1 MHSRAILAMLAAAV
15 LFSTAGLAIKKVSLS
30 GFEVAFW
37 RSLFAAVTMLLLT
50 PVLRRP
56 LTLRLRKR
64 AWIGVVAYALTLLL
78 FVLATKKTTAANA
91 TFLQY
96 TAPFYILVLEPRLLG
111 TRFRSRDLGFVVVA
125 FAAMGLFF
133 VDDLGGGSWIG
144 NVLALASGLTLAMM
158 VLAMRSSQDNLSER
172 WCAAL
177 FGNLLLAAPLLV
189 LVPLGFTSIPQSADD
204 WLGLLFL
211 GIFQIGFAYVF
222 YTYALGWVTALE
234 ASLLSML
241 EPLLNP
247 VWVYLGTGERP
258 GRWALVGGAVIL
270 GAILLRVVTGPTR
283 ERQ

>member
-1 MHSRAILAMLAAAV
+1 MHSRAILAMLAAAL

-37 RSLFAAVTMLLLT
+37 RSLFAAVTILLLT
-50 PVLRRP
+50 PALRRP

-64 AWIGVVAYALTLLL
+64 AWIGTAAYALTLLL

-96 TAPFYILVLEPRLLG
+96 TAPFYILILEPLLLG
-111 TRFRSRDLGFVVVA
+111 TRFRIRDLGFVVVA
-125 FAAMGLFF
+125 FGAMGLFF
-133 VDDLGGGSWIG
+133 VDDLGGGGWIG
-144 NVLALASGLTLAMM
+144 NVLALASGLTLATM
-158 VLAMRSSQDNLSER
+158 VLAMRSSRDNLSER
-172 WCAAL
+172 WSAAL
-177 FGNLLLAAPLLV
+177 LGNMMLAAPLLV
-189 LVPLGFTSIPQSADD
+189 MVPLGFASMPQSAND

-211 GIFQIGFAYVF
+211 GIFQIGFAYMF
-222 YTYALGWVTALE
+222 YTYALGWITALE

-270 GAILLRVVTGPTR
+270 GAILLRVVTGPAR